1 MSSNV
6 ESDKRIRKLL
16 EQLTIEEKA
25 ALLEGYRSWM
35 TNPVPRLGIPGIH
48 LTDGPAGVR
57 RKADSD
63 GQGVMGLGRTLPS
76 TAFPAGVS
84 LGSTFDRQLLEEVG
98 RAIGEECVRLNVQ
111 VLLGP
116 AINLKRDPRC
126 GRNFEYYSEDPVLS
140 GELGA
145 AYINGLQSTGTAACV
160 KHYALNNCEKRRYT
174 GNSVA
179 DERAVRELYLK
190 AFEIAIRKGK
200 PKAVMCAYNRVN
212 SVYCSENSFLLRQV
226 LRKEWG
232 YQGLTMTDWGATTD
246 RLRDLK
252 AGMDLDMPGGIWD
265 NRKALI
271 RGMQDGTVSEQADEA
286 AGRVLHL
293 VLDVS
298 GAQHPES
305 MPPMEELL
313 EQHGRIAL
321 KAALEGAVLLRN
333 EKNTLPLTGK
343 ENLLVVGEFFEKMR
357 YQGAGSSGLAP
368 DPAMVVTPKQAF
380 DRAGIRYTYEKGFGS
395 NAFVPDPYAAHA
407 AVVKAQ
413 KADTVMIFAGLPEV
427 FESEGIDRDNLLL
440 PDCQSALIRR
450 LAQTGAKV
458 IVVLF
463 CGSPVELPFAEDV
476 GAILYMG
483 LPGEAGGEAAM
494 RLLYGR
500 ENPSGRLAQTW
511 VRSMKDLP
519 AADTFGKRQTEEYRE
534 SIFMG
539 YRYYEDAPQL
549 CAFAFGHGLSYTE
562 FSYSDPECTDGEV
575 SFKLTNTGKMYGTEI
590 VQLYAGRNENRTV
603 FLPRR
608 TLIGF
613 ERVSLKPGE
622 SRIVHIPYELS
633 DLSYWNRR
641 EQRFVLEN
649 GEYPL
654 YIAASAEDIRLK
666 CSIRVSGQKP
676 ADPPDRAEVV
686 QAYECMA
693 ADTAAGRKQTPLTDP
708 RYFAAIYGG
717 SVPGD
722 NTDKWDITLETPL
735 SDYSRRRGGRLI
747 NRGIDFFFR
756 HENRKIS
763 RMPEGEEKEACRRD
777 ARFMQNLVPRN
788 SIRSLVQSS
797 GGGRVRMKMAHA
809 AVEFANGHVLKAIH
823 SFFAREKVL
832 PLPSEQQEQTHER

>member
-1 MSSNV
+1 MSSNT
-6 ESDKRIRKLL
+6 EPDEQIRELL
-16 EQLTIEEKA
+16 GQLTIEEKA

-35 TNPVPRLGIPGIH
+35 TNPIPRLGIPGIH

-84 LGSTFDRQLLEEVG
+84 LGNSFDRQLLEDVG

-126 GRNFEYYSEDPVLS
+126 GRNFEYYSEDPLLS
-140 GELGA
+140 GELAA
-145 AYINGLQSTGTAACV
+145 AYIGGLQSTGTAACV
-160 KHYALNNCEKRRYT
+160 KHYALNNCERHRYT
-174 GNSVA
+174 GNSAA
-179 DERAVRELYLK
+179 DERAMRELYLK

-200 PKAVMCAYNRVN
+200 PKTVMCAYNRVN
-212 SVYCSENSFLLRQV
+212 SVFCSENSFLLRRV

-271 RGMQDGTVSEQADEA
+271 RGMQDKTASEQADEA
-286 AGRVLHL
+286 VDRLLHL
-293 VLDVS
+293 VSDVS
-298 GAQHPES
+298 RAQHPES
-305 MPPMEELL
+305 MPSTETLL
-313 EQHGRIAL
+313 KQHERIAL

-333 EKNTLPLTGK
+333 EQNALPLSGR

-368 DPAMVVTPKQAF
+368 DPSMVITPKQAF

-407 AVVKAQ
+407 AAVKAQ
-413 KADTVMIFAGLPEV
+413 KADTVIVFAGLPEI

-440 PDCQSALIRR
+440 PDCQTALISR
-450 LAQTGAKV
+450 LARSGAKV

-463 CGSPVELPFAEDV
+463 CGSPVELPFAEDTA
-476 GAILYMG
+476 AILYMG
-483 LPGEAGGEAAM
+483 LPGEEGGEAAM

-500 ENPSGRLAQTW
+500 ENPSGKLAQTW
-511 VRSMKDLP
+511 VKSMQFLP
-519 AADTFGKRQTEEYRE
+519 AADTFGKGQTEEYRE

-539 YRYYEDAPQL
+539 YRYFNDVPQQ
-549 CAFAFGHGLSYTE
+549 CAFAFGRGLSYTK
-562 FSYSDPECTDGEV
+562 FVYSDPECTDHEV
-575 SFKLTNTGKMYGTEI
+575 SFKLTNAGNMYGTEI
-590 VQLYAGRNENRTV
+590 VQLYAGRNENRRV
-603 FLPRR
+603 FRPRR
-608 TLIGF
+608 ILIGF
-613 ERVSLKPGE
+613 ERVSLNPGE
-622 SRIVHIPYELS
+622 SRIVHIPYQLS
-633 DLSYWNRR
+633 DLSYWNRL

-654 YIAASAEDIRLK
+654 YIASSAEDIRLQ
-666 CSIRVSGQKP
+666 CSICVNGQET
-676 ADPPDRAEVV
+676 AAAPDSPEVV
-686 QAYECMA
+686 RAYESMA
-693 ADTAAGRKQTPLTDP
+693 ADTAAGSRKTPLTDP
-708 RYFAAIYGG
+708 RFFTAIYGG

-722 NTDKWDITLETPL
+722 STDKWNITLETPL

-747 NRGIDFFFR
+747 NKGIDFFFR
-756 HENRKIS
+756 HENRRIS
-763 RMPEGEEKEACRRD
+763 RMSDGEEKEACKRD
-777 ARFMQNLVPRN
+777 AAFMQNLVPRN